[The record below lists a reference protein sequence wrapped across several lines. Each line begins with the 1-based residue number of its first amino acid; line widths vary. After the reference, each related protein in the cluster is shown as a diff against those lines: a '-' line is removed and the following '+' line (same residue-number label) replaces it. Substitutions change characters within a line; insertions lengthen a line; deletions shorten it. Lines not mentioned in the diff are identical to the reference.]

1 MSKVNL
7 EMVELFKKELVLCK
21 VKPGETIAILTKG
34 DQFADY
40 AAAFMQAAQQLE
52 AKVFQVG
59 FSPVDP
65 GIAGSFGITPLSG
78 QDAVI
83 EMLKKCDLIID
94 LVFLLFSKEQ
104 LDIQAAGTRILLVV
118 EPFDVIKRMFPLESD
133 KPRVLFEKQ
142 LLENARELRITNDAG
157 TDVIYEL
164 GQYPVLVEYGFAD
177 EPGRWDHLPSG
188 FCATSGNDGGVN
200 GRVVLDRGDILFP
213 FNRYVQEPI
222 ALTIEKGYITN
233 IEGGFDAM
241 LMKEYMESFN
251 DPRAFAVSH
260 IGWGLNNRAKWSSL
274 ALDNHVFG
282 MDGRAFYG
290 NVLFS
295 TGPNNELG
303 GDNDTH
309 CHLDIPMKN
318 CSVYLDGKMIMDR
331 GDILIEEMKP
341 VK

>member
-1 MSKVNL
+1 MSNVNL
-7 EMVELFKKELVLCK
+7 EMVELFKQELVLCK
-21 VKPGETIAILTKG
+21 VKPGETVAILTKG

-40 AAAFMQAAQQLE
+40 AAAFMQAAQQLG
-52 AKVFQVG
+52 AKVFQIG
-59 FSPVDP
+59 FSPVDV
-65 GIAGSFGITPLSG
+65 GIAGSFGVTPLSG
-78 QDAVI
+78 HDAVI

-104 LDIQAAGTRILLVV
+104 LEIQAAGTRILLVV

-133 KPRVLFEKQ
+133 KKRVLYEKQ
-142 LLENARELRITNDAG
+142 LLENAKTMRIVNDAG
-157 TDVIYEL
+157 TDVTYQL

-188 FCATSGNDGGVN
+188 FCATSGNDGGVD
-200 GRVVLDRGDILFP
+200 GKVVLDRGDILFP
-213 FNRYVQEPI
+213 FNKYVQEPI
-222 ALTIEKGYITN
+222 TLTIEKGYITK

-260 IGWGLNNRAKWSSL
+260 IGWGLNNRARWSSL
-274 ALDNHVFG
+274 AMDNKVFG
-282 MDGRAFYG
+282 MDGRSFYG

-318 CSVYLDGKMIMDR
+318 CTVYLDDKVIIDHGEV
-331 GDILIEEMKP
+331 LIEEMKP
-341 VK
+341 IE